1 MAVDSNS
8 DAVITTTANLNSLK
22 LSLRID
28 STADDALLK
37 GYLLAAESYIKS
49 AIGSE
54 NDVTNFYSLP
64 EVINLFNTA
73 VLALASTYYT
83 YRASLSAIA
92 ALPVDLTVN
101 SIVGQLRGIYAEQSE
116 AISDGKGN

>member
-1 MAVDSNS
+1 MATNNDSATMLTLDN
-8 DAVITTTANLNSLK
+8 LK

-28 STADDALLK
+28 STADDTLLK
-37 GYLLAAESYIKS
+37 GYLAAAQSYVES
-49 AIGSE
+49 AIGAES
-54 NDVTNFYSLP
+54 DAVGFYTSH
-64 EVINLFNTA
+64 EVINLFSTA

-101 SIVGQLRGIYAEQSE
+101 SIVSQLRGLYAEQSE
-116 AISDGKGN
+116 AITDGQGN

>member
-1 MAVDSNS
+1 MATNNDSATMLTLDN
-8 DAVITTTANLNSLK
+8 LK

-37 GYLLAAESYIKS
+37 GYLAAAQSYVKLAIGAESD
-49 AIGSE
+49 AVG
-54 NDVTNFYSLP
+54 FYTSH
-64 EVINLFNTA
+64 EVINLFSTA

-101 SIVGQLRGIYAEQSE
+101 SIVSQLRGLYAEQSE
-116 AISDGKGN
+116 ATSDDQGN

>member
-1 MAVDSNS
+1 MATNNDSATMLTLDN
-8 DAVITTTANLNSLK
+8 LK

-28 STADDALLK
+28 STADDTLLK
-37 GYLLAAESYIKS
+37 GYLAAAQSYVKSSIGAESD
-49 AIGSE
+49 AVG
-54 NDVTNFYSLP
+54 FYSSY
-64 EVINLFNTA
+64 EVVDLFNTA

-101 SIVGQLRGIYAEQSE
+101 SIVSQLRGLYAEQSE
-116 AISDGKGN
+116 ATSDDQGN

>member
-1 MAVDSNS
+1 MATNNDSATMLTLDN
-8 DAVITTTANLNSLK
+8 LK

-28 STADDALLK
+28 STADDTLLK
-37 GYLLAAESYIKS
+37 GYLAAAQSYVKS
-49 AIGSE
+49 AIGAES
-54 NDVTNFYSLP
+54 DAVGFYTSH
-64 EVINLFNTA
+64 EVINLFSTA

-101 SIVGQLRGIYAEQSE
+101 SIVSQLRGLYAEQSE
-116 AISDGKGN
+116 ATSDDQGN

>member
-1 MAVDSNS
+1 MATNNDSATMLTLDN
-8 DAVITTTANLNSLK
+8 LK

-28 STADDALLK
+28 STADDTLLK
-37 GYLLAAESYIKS
+37 GYLAAAQSYVKS
-49 AIGSE
+49 AIGAES
-54 NDVTNFYSLP
+54 DAVVGFYTSH
-64 EVINLFNTA
+64 EVVDLFNAA

-116 AISDGKGN
+116 VTSDGQGN

>member
-1 MAVDSNS
+1 MVVDSNS
-8 DAVITTTANLNSLK
+8 DAAIITVASLNSLK

-101 SIVGQLRGIYAEQSE
+101 SIVSQLRGLYAEQSE
-116 AISDGKGN
+116 ATSDD

>member
-1 MAVDSNS
+1 MATNNDSAAMLTLDN
-8 DAVITTTANLNSLK
+8 LK

-28 STADDALLK
+28 STADDTLLK
-37 GYLLAAESYIKS
+37 GYLAAAQSYVKS
-49 AIGSE
+49 AIGTE
-54 NDVTNFYSLP
+54 LYGFYEDAS
-64 EVINLFNTA
+64 VVDLFNTA

-101 SIVGQLRGIYAEQSE
+101 SIVGQLRGLYAEKSE
-116 AISDGKGN
+116 ATSDDQGN